1 MAYTQAQLNAIKEA
15 FASGTL
21 TVDYDGKRVTYRSLR
36 EMKEI
41 IATIEAELAAA
52 EGGKDKR
59 PMVGYVR
66 FSRG

>member
-41 IATIEAELAAA
+41 IATIEAELA
-52 EGGKDKR
+52 GTGQDKR
-59 PMVGYVR
+59 PVAGFVR